1 MGRDLTEIECAGC
14 GKVMASQKM
23 TIETSWH
30 YNKRTGDLWH
40 LECWEVHKAFL
51 DTLGPIT
58 SEFKDQEIVEMLLF
72 KLPMDVYQ
80 EVMAYQHHERPLEE
94 AEKVKVQMENLQG
107 RDSHGKSLLG
117 IEGEGFGSI
126 DQQPNRIPVFHG

>member
-51 DTLGPIT
+51 DTL
-58 SEFKDQEIVEMLLF
+58 S
-72 KLPMDVYQ
+72 
-80 EVMAYQHHERPLEE
+80 
-94 AEKVKVQMENLQG
+94 
-107 RDSHGKSLLG
+107 RDA
-117 IEGEGFGSI
+117 
-126 DQQPNRIPVFHG
+126 